1 MVQDGP
7 PPGGFP
13 AVRYARRV
21 PSTGPTG
28 FTLFAGAAGQRAA
41 PRTALQRSDCRTAC
55 LPSLPAS
62 SSAFPPLPAPAALP
76 LCLPAVGAAV
86 MAYGF
91 YQVGQSNRER
101 RAIKAAGYDMRAALV
116 PFLQVC
122 RVSFDPPGS
131 SMRSGRSSGWRHNQ
145 QQRPRIARQQ
155 ALPTPAAASCHS
167 CAAGL
172 DAAPPLC
179 PMPSPHN
186 ICIHPPPP
194 LLPTRRRR
202 RTAGG

>member
-1 MVQDGP
+1 MPVVQDGP

-41 PRTALQRSDCRTAC
+41 PRTALQRSACRTAC

-62 SSAFPPLPAPAALP
+62 SSAFPPLPLCPP

-131 SMRSGRSSGWRHNQ
+131 SMGSGGITSSSAPASPGSRLSWR
-145 QQRPRIARQQ
+145 QRQ
-155 ALPTPAAASCHS
+155 PAAIHS

-179 PMPSPHN
+179 PMPSPHQ
-186 ICIHPPPP
+186 HLHSLPPP
-194 LLPTRRRR
+194 LLPARRRR
-202 RTAGG
+202 RTGGG